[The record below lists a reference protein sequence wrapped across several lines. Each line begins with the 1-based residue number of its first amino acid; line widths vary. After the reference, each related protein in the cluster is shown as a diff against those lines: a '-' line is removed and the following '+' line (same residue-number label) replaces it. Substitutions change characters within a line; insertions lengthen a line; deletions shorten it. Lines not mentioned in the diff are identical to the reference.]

1 MEYVELEEWKKFK
14 KEKKYKEAVEILE
27 DEMAINL
34 IRVHN
39 YYSDVKYDEKK
50 DLGIA
55 FGTIDYAKDSK
66 FKFIEE
72 MTEFSKLSS
81 ELSMM
86 DLSYLD
92 ILEDSIWGT
101 FKEVLK
107 DGEKLRKK
115 IIKEFKK
122 I

>member
-1 MEYVELEEWKKFK
+1 
-14 KEKKYKEAVEILE
+14 
-27 DEMAINL
+27 
-34 IRVHN
+34 
-39 YYSDVKYDEKK
+39 
-50 DLGIA
+50 
-55 FGTIDYAKDSK
+55 
-66 FKFIEE
+66 

-122 I
+122 IQEV